1 MKVIVG
7 ITGATGAVYAARLI
21 DVLISSDCEVH
32 CVASRHGSEVMSYE
46 LGEERTASLLAKVH
60 RVYDP
65 DDMWGA
71 IASGSYR
78 FDAMIVVPCSMKTL
92 AAIACG
98 LSDSLLLR
106 AADVS
111 LKERRKLILVPRET
125 PYSSIHLKN
134 MLALSEIGV
143 DIVPAS
149 PGFYHRPR
157 TIEQLVDMF
166 VMRLCDRLGIETEL
180 SDRWGAEEADRS

>member
-1 MKVIVG
+1 MN
-7 ITGATGAVYAARLI
+7 
-21 DVLISSDCEVH
+21 
-32 CVASRHGSEVMSYE
+32 YE
-46 LGEERTASLLAKVH
+46 IGEARTASLLAQVH

-98 LSDSLLLR
+98 LSDNLLLR

-111 LKERRKLILVPRET
+111 LKERRKLVLVPRET
-125 PYSSIHLKN
+125 PYSSIHLRN
-134 MLALSEIGV
+134 MLTLSEMGV
-143 DIVPAS
+143 EIVPAS
-149 PGFYHRPR
+149 PGFYHKPR

-166 VMRLCDRLGIETEL
+166 VMRLCDRLGIEAEL
-180 SDRWGAEEADRS
+180 SRRWGAEEANRS